1 MDSVIVDIAVSQPVF
16 VFVQTNRVGHVL
28 SPNALSLVQ
37 RDGNRSGVWNTRLDD
52 LPLSLDRD
60 SGFSRTMFEF
70 NLLVL
75 QLLNAAF
82 WLAWLVEA
90 HGLIWLQRRNSARS
104 RQLLLGFYVTE
115 SSKKP
120 NNTADSIIMGSSTV
134 ICIGHQNGGSLPH
147 KPLMPTC
154 TGTNT
159 KSPVFASR

>member
-1 MDSVIVDIAVSQPVF
+1 VSQPVF

-104 RQLLLGFYVTE
+104 RQLLLGGFDHHGVFYCHLHWAPE
-115 SSKKP
+115 WR
-120 NNTADSIIMGSSTV
+120 ISTTQTLDANMYW
-134 ICIGHQNGGSLPH
+134 HQH
-147 KPLMPTC
+147 
-154 TGTNT
+154 
-159 KSPVFASR
+159 